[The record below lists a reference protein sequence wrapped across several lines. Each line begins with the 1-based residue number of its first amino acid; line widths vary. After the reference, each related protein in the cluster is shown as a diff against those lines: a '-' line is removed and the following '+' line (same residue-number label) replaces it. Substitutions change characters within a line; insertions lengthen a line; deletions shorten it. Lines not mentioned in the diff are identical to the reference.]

1 MRLSID
7 LVSKKKSA
15 DVGFFIEN
23 APQGDREEFT
33 QGAKPCKRGRR
44 LQTSDAIKKKHTII
58 EKFTICEEFFMKAIA
73 IEKAQGQ
80 PRLKLIDA
88 PDPVGGEED
97 IVVSVKTA
105 GVNRADLLRA
115 VSHYGHG
122 GGAAPAAIAGLEMA
136 GEVISIGARVR
147 KFSLGDR
154 VMAMAPRSYA
164 EKVAIHERL
173 ALRVPDLF
181 NWNEAAA
188 IAVSFLTAHDALKTN
203 GNLSRGKSVMIQ
215 AVSSGAGIAGLQV
228 AQALEAGMI
237 AGTSGSDSKLARLR
251 DLGLSIA
258 INSKTENVVERIN
271 AATGNRGVDV
281 IMDNIGKGVLMQ
293 NVEAAAVCGRIIQ
306 VGRLGG
312 YVDEINLDEL
322 ARKRLQLIG
331 VTFRTRTLD
340 EHAEIVQ
347 KFEDEMYPILSK
359 GRVRPL
365 IDKVFDLDA
374 AEQAQEYMRTN
385 AHLGKVVLRVA

>member
-1 MRLSID
+1 MR
-7 LVSKKKSA
+7 
-15 DVGFFIEN
+15 
-23 APQGDREEFT
+23 
-33 QGAKPCKRGRR
+33 
-44 LQTSDAIKKKHTII
+44 
-58 EKFTICEEFFMKAIA
+58 AIA
-73 IEKAQGQ
+73 IEKVQGH
-80 PRLKLIDA
+80 PGLRLIEA
-88 PDPVGGEED
+88 PDPEGGEED
-97 IVVSVKTA
+97 IIVSVKTA
-105 GVNRADLLRA
+105 GVNRADLMRA
-115 VSHYGHG
+115 TSHYGHG
-122 GGAAPAAIAGLEMA
+122 GGAPVAAIAGLEMA
-136 GEVISIGARVR
+136 GEVIKIGPKVK
-147 KFSLGDR
+147 KFRLGDR

-173 ALRVPDLF
+173 ALRVPEQF

-203 GNLSRGKSVMIQ
+203 GNLTKGKSVMIQ

-228 AQALEAGMI
+228 AQALEAGVI
-237 AGTSGSDSKLARLR
+237 AGTSGSDSKLNRLR

-258 INSKTENVVERIN
+258 INPKTENVVERIKV
-271 AATGNRGVDV
+271 ATGGQGVDI

-312 YVDEINLDEL
+312 YVDEINLDEI

-331 VTFRTRTLD
+331 VTFRTRTLE
-340 EHAEIVQ
+340 EHAEVVQ

-359 GRVRPL
+359 GKIRPL
-365 IDKVFDLDA
+365 IDKIFDLDDA
-374 AEQAQEYMRTN
+374 AQAQEYMRTN